1 MFHPFVQLK
10 IYNEELVCGP
20 GLITLLE
27 FLRGADSMK
36 EACTEM
42 GMSYSKGWKIVNRA
56 ERELGYDLLVRQHG
70 GSRGGKCELTEKG
83 ISLIARFRQME
94 QKVNELTKASFDEY
108 FPEYSSQPDQD
119 RQT

>member
-1 MFHPFVQLK
+1 MFHPFIQLK

-36 EACTEM
+36 GACAEM

-83 ISLIARFRQME
+83 ESLVTRFRQME
-94 QKVNELTKASFDEY
+94 KQVNAYAETAFEEY
-108 FPEYSSQPDQD
+108 FPEYLPYD
-119 RQT
+119 